1 MSKRLIDRR
10 DEMATLEAAYHRAEA
25 GQPQLVM
32 LWGRRRTGKTFLL
45 SHFVR
50 RKQALFFGAT
60 QQSQEV
66 ELRRLYEAARRDLGS
81 DAYLAGGGFAD
92 WEAALRFFVAL
103 ARRGGGSSV
112 PGDAQPGAAQPGG
125 TRQDALVIVLDEVPY
140 LTRSTPGFA
149 SIVQS
154 VWDHIEPGAKLLL
167 VLCGSAVGTMEG
179 MQAARGALMGRPTL
193 RLRLDPVALHA
204 AHEFLPRLDPEV
216 LIEAYAACGGYPLH
230 LQEWD
235 ESASTHE
242 NLLRMA
248 GRAGGLLV
256 DDASEILREELP
268 ESGGYSR
275 ILAAIGRGA
284 HRYSEIAGEAGQRVE
299 HPLGNL
305 VAAGFVTKSA
315 PLGAPRGA
323 RPLYE
328 IADAY
333 LAFWYTVLYSDIPSI
348 EAGQGRQ
355 VLARRRPA
363 WQTHLGRVFEEGAR
377 AHARRAVAGG
387 LLPPDVVVGRW
398 WTTGGRSV
406 EIDVLGLRGNRSA
419 LVGEAR
425 WQQRPL
431 GRRDI
436 SILADK
442 LKRAPRPAADAVLAF
457 WSRGGLPESLRSEGI
472 LSFSPEDIVSSGPEA
487 SG

>member
-1 MSKRLIDRR
+1 MPGALIDRH
-10 DEMATLEAAYHRAEA
+10 DESVALEDAYHRARV
-25 GQPQLVM
+25 GHPQLVM

-45 SHFVR
+45 AHFVQGKR
-50 RKQALFFGAT
+50 SLFFGAT

-66 ELRRLYEAARRDLGS
+66 ELRRLHESARRDLGA
-81 DAYLAGGGFAD
+81 DADLAGGGFKD
-92 WEAALRFFVAL
+92 WEAALRFFIAL
-103 ARRGGGSSV
+103 AQRGEGSN
-112 PGDAQPGAAQPGG
+112 
-125 TRQDALVIVLDEVPY
+125 DALVIVLDEVPY

-149 SIVQS
+149 SIIQA
-154 VWDHIEPGAKLLL
+154 VWDHIAPGTRLLL

-193 RLRLDPVALHA
+193 RLRLDPVALAA
-204 AHEFLPRLDPEV
+204 AHEFLPRLEPEV

-230 LQEWD
+230 LKEWD
-235 ESASTHE
+235 ESASTDK

-248 GRAGGLLV
+248 GHAGGLLV

-268 ESGGYSR
+268 ASGGYSR

-299 HPLGNL
+299 HPLDNL
-305 VAAGFVTKSA
+305 VAAGFVSRSA

-323 RPLYE
+323 RPMYE

-355 VLARRRPA
+355 VLARRRPS
-363 WQTHLGRVFEEGAR
+363 WQSHLGRVFEEGAR
-377 AHARRAVAGG
+377 SHAQRAVAGG
-387 LLPPDVVVGRW
+387 LLPPDIVIGRW
-398 WTTGGRSV
+398 WSTGREPT

-425 WQQRPL
+425 W
-431 GRRDI
+431 
-436 SILADK
+436 
-442 LKRAPRPAADAVLAF
+442 
-457 WSRGGLPESLRSEGI
+457 
-472 LSFSPEDIVSSGPEA
+472 
-487 SG
+487 

>member
-1 MSKRLIDRR
+1 MPGALIDRH
-10 DEMATLEAAYHRAEA
+10 DESVALEDAYHRARV
-25 GQPQLVM
+25 GHPQLVM

-45 SHFVR
+45 AHFVQGKR
-50 RKQALFFGAT
+50 SLFFGAT

-66 ELRRLYEAARRDLGS
+66 ELRRLHESARRDLGA
-81 DAYLAGGGFAD
+81 DADLAGGGFKD

-103 ARRGGGSSV
+103 AQRGEGSN
-112 PGDAQPGAAQPGG
+112 
-125 TRQDALVIVLDEVPY
+125 DALVIVLDEVPY

-149 SIVQS
+149 SIIQA
-154 VWDHIEPGAKLLL
+154 VWDHIAPGTRLLL

-193 RLRLDPVALHA
+193 RLRLDPVALAA
-204 AHEFLPRLDPEV
+204 AHEFLPRLEPEV

-230 LQEWD
+230 LKEWD
-235 ESASTHE
+235 ESASTDK

-248 GRAGGLLV
+248 GHAGGLLV

-268 ESGGYSR
+268 ASGGYSR

-299 HPLGNL
+299 HPLDNL
-305 VAAGFVTKSA
+305 VAAGFVSRSA

-323 RPLYE
+323 RPMYE

-355 VLARRRPA
+355 VLARRRPS
-363 WQTHLGRVFEEGAR
+363 WQSHLGRVFEEGAR
-377 AHARRAVAGG
+377 SHAQRAVAGG
-387 LLPPDVVVGRW
+387 LLPPDIVIGRW
-398 WTTGGRSV
+398 WSTGREPT

-425 WQQRPL
+425 W
-431 GRRDI
+431 
-436 SILADK
+436 
-442 LKRAPRPAADAVLAF
+442 
-457 WSRGGLPESLRSEGI
+457 
-472 LSFSPEDIVSSGPEA
+472 
-487 SG
+487 